1 MDYKNIQISDFS
13 YDLPDERIAKYPLE
27 NRDMSK
33 LLVYKDG
40 DISHHGFKSLSSHI
54 PAGST
59 LVFNNTKVIHARL
72 IFFKET
78 GARIEI
84 FCLEPLD
91 PADYAI
97 AFQSTGS
104 CQWKC
109 IVGNLRKWKHAALKM
124 KFEYQGKQHYLNAHL
139 VEGMGETQRI
149 EFTWDVEN
157 LTFGDVLELTGK
169 IPVPPYLN
177 RDSEESDITRYQT
190 VYSKH
195 EGSVAAPTAGLHFSE
210 DIFSDLKSKGINTAE
225 LTLHVGAGT
234 FKPVKSEE
242 IGGHEMHTEHIT
254 ISLPTVEQ
262 IIKSTGNTSEDRG
275 NIIAVGTTSV
285 RTLESFYW
293 LGVKLLEGQESCDFL
308 EQWECYHLPQHYSI
322 QESFGA
328 LKDFML
334 NNSVER
340 ILASTQIIIVPGYQ
354 MKVIDALVT
363 NFHQPRSTLLLLISA
378 VVGEDWKKIY
388 QYAMNNDFRFL
399 SYGDSSL
406 LFKK

>member
-1 MDYKNIQISDFS
+1 MDYKNIQIADYS
-13 YDLPDERIAKYPLE
+13 YHLPDERIAKYPLE

-40 DISHHGFKSLSSHI
+40 DISHHCFKNLSSHI
-54 PAGST
+54 PSNTT

-97 AFQSTGS
+97 AFQSTAR

-109 IVGNLRKWKHAALKM
+109 IVGNLRKWKKGSLKM
-124 KFEYQGKQHYLNAHL
+124 KFEYQGEKHFLNAEL
-139 VEGMGETQRI
+139 IEGMGETQRI
-149 EFTWDVEN
+149 EFTWDVDT
-157 LTFGDVLELTGK
+157 LSFGDVLELTGK

-210 DIFSDLKSKGINTAE
+210 EVFEDLKSKGIKTAE

-234 FKPVKSEE
+234 FKPVKSED

-262 IIKSTGNTSEDRG
+262 IIESTGK
-275 NIIAVGTTSV
+275 IIAVGTTSV

-293 LGVKLLEGQESCDFL
+293 LGVKLLEGQETCDFL
-308 EQWECYHLPQHYSI
+308 GQWESYDLPQNYSTK
-322 QESFGA
+322 ESFGA
-328 LKDFML
+328 LKEFML
-334 NNSVER
+334 NNGVGR
-340 ILASTQIIIVPGYQ
+340 ILAATQIIIVPGYQ
-354 MKVIDALVT
+354 MRVIDALVT

-388 QYAMNNDFRFL
+388 EYAMNNDFRFL

-406 LFKK
+406 LFKR

>member
-1 MDYKNIQISDFS
+1 MDYKNIQIADFS
-13 YDLPDERIAKYPLE
+13 YHLPDERIAKYPLE

-33 LLVYKDG
+33 LLVYKEG

-54 PAGST
+54 PANST

-97 AFQSTGS
+97 AFQSTGR

-109 IVGNLRKWKHAALKM
+109 IVGNLRKWKQGALKM
-124 KFEYQGKQHYLNAHL
+124 KFEYQGTEHFLNAEL
-139 VEGMGETQRI
+139 VEGFSETQRI

-210 DIFSDLKSKGINTAE
+210 DVFNDLKSKGINTAE

-234 FKPVKSEE
+234 FKPVKSED

-254 ISLPTVEQ
+254 ISLPTVEK
-262 IIKSTGNTSEDRG
+262 ILKSAGDKPESKG

-308 EQWECYHLPQHYSI
+308 KQWESYHLPQHYSI
-322 QESFGA
+322 KESFGA
-328 LKDFML
+328 LKDFMQK
-334 NNSVER
+334 NSVER

-388 QYAMNNDFRFL
+388 EYAMNNDFRFL

-406 LFKK
+406 LFKR

>member
-1 MDYKNIQISDFS
+1 MDYKNIQIADFS
-13 YDLPDERIAKYPLE
+13 YNLPDERIAKYPLE

-40 DISHHGFKSLSSHI
+40 QISHHGFKSISSHI
-54 PAGST
+54 PEGST
-59 LVFNNTKVIHARL
+59 MVFNNTKVIHARL

-97 AFQSTGS
+97 AFQSTGR

-109 IVGNLRKWKHAALKM
+109 IVGNLRKWKHGALKM
-124 KFEYQGKQHYLNAHL
+124 KFEHNGQEHYLNAEL
-139 VEGMGETQRI
+139 IEGMGETQRI
-149 EFTWDVEN
+149 EFTWDVEE
-157 LTFGDVLELTGK
+157 LSFGDVLELTGK

-177 RDSEESDITRYQT
+177 RDSEESDVTRYQT

-210 DIFSDLKSKGINTAE
+210 EVFKDLADKGIERAE

-254 ISLPTVEQ
+254 ISMPTVEK
-262 IIKSTGNTSEDRG
+262 IINSKGK
-275 NIIAVGTTSV
+275 IIAVGTTSV

-293 LGVKLLEGQESCDFL
+293 LGVKLLDGQESCDFL
-308 EQWECYHLPQHYSI
+308 GQWESYDLPQNYTI
-322 QESFGA
+322 QESFTA
-328 LKDFML
+328 LKEYML
-334 NNSVER
+334 KNSVER
-340 ILASTQIIIVPGYQ
+340 ILASTQIIIVPGYS

-378 VVGEDWKKIY
+378 VVGDDWKKIY
-388 QYAMNNDFRFL
+388 KYAMENDFRFL
-399 SYGDSSL
+399 SYGDSSI
-406 LFKK
+406 LFKR